1 MSSSLK
7 TDLSPFAT
15 RHLNFSGGG
24 VRIST
29 SRHAAFC
36 VPMLTLNLQL
46 LAISVSSY
54 LLQVPRSTR
63 PGQPVSPLA
72 LPSL

>member
-24 VRIST
+24 VRIPT
-29 SRHAAFC
+29 SRHAFC
-36 VPMLTLNLQL
+36 VPMLTLHLQL